1 MRKNKSSQWSWL
13 CLPMDCQVMG
23 ADNFDHGDKDFE
35 KWIVK
40 DVVDLTKEVIPH
52 SVGDMKLFISGLAK
66 GT

>member
-1 MRKNKSSQWSWL
+1 
-13 CLPMDCQVMG
+13 MDCQVMG